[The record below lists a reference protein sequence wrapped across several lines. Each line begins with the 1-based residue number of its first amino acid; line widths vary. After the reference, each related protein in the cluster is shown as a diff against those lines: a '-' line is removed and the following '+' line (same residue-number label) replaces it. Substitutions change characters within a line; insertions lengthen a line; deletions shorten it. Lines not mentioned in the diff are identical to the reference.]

1 MNDNSK
7 FKLGLFIII
16 SVAVFFIGLLILG
29 SLDRFK
35 EKAILSTLVSESVQ
49 GLSVGSAVKYQGV
62 PIGNVRE
69 IMIYPHNNVIR
80 IDMEINPSKFRMQE
94 PGQKEPI
101 TATVDEF
108 TEGVKKAVEKG
119 LRCRMELEG
128 ITGGKYIEL
137 QFVPDAGPS
146 GIDISAFSLEYT
158 YVPSQ
163 PSLISDLRGS
173 VTSILAKLDSIDY
186 KGISDRANT
195 TLDALNERLQ
205 SPKLDETL
213 DNVNSMVSSARKSI
227 DNLEKLTNS
236 DVREHIETLADNAN
250 IAAGAV
256 ESLAKTVEF
265 EIKAV
270 EFAQISENLRSFL
283 ATAIRTSKTLDE
295 TLFNVNNGVDSL
307 IELIQYIDSDPSSL
321 IQGKKK
327 PKTDE
332 KEPDEKKKKSG
343 FLNR

>member
-16 SVAVFFIGLLILG
+16 AVAVFFIGLLILG

-35 EKAILSTLVSESVQ
+35 EKAYLSTLVSESVQ

-62 PIGNVRE
+62 PIGSVRE
-69 IMIYPHNNVIR
+69 IMIYPHNNMIR
-80 IDMEINPSKFRMQE
+80 IDMEINISKFKMQE

-101 TATVDEF
+101 TATVEEF
-108 TEGVKKAVEKG
+108 NEGVRKAVEKG

-137 QFVPDAGPS
+137 QFVPDAEPIA
-146 GIDISAFSLEYT
+146 IDASAYGLEYT

-227 DNLEKLTNS
+227 DNLEKRTDS
-236 DVREHIETLADNAN
+236 DVRERIETLTDNAN

-256 ESLAKTVEF
+256 ESLAKTVEI

-270 EFAQISENLRSFL
+270 EFAQVSENLRAFL

-332 KEPDEKKKKSG
+332 QESDEKKKSG
-343 FLNR
+343 SRNR